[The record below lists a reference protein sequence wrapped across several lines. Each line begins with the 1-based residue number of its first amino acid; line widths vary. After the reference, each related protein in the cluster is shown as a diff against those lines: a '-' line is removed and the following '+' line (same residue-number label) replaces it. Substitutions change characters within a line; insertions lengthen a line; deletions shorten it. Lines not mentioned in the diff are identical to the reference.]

1 MSKHEKNLQKLCST
15 PVPAQIKWD
24 ELVGVLKFLGYVPL
38 KPGKSGGSRRR
49 FYHEEKDVLIHC
61 HEPHPSP
68 DVDKGCIA
76 DVVEHLKSHG
86 FIK

>member
-1 MSKHEKNLQKLCST
+1 MSKHEKTLARLSAT
-15 PVPAQIKWD
+15 PIPANIKWD
-24 ELVGVLKFLGYVPL
+24 ELTGVLKYLGYTPL
-38 KPGKSGGSRRR
+38 KSGKSGGSRRK
-49 FYHEEKDVLIHC
+49 FCHKEKDALILC

-76 DVVEHLKSHG
+76 DVVEHLKTYG

>member
-1 MSKHEKNLQKLCST
+1 MSKHEKNLQRLSVT

-24 ELVGVLKFLGYVPL
+24 ELVGVLKYLGYKQL
-38 KPGKSGGSRRR
+38 KTGQSGGSRRK
-49 FYHEEKDVLIHC
+49 FYHEEKDDLISC

-76 DVVEHLKSHG
+76 DVVEHLTAHG